1 MMDGAAPQHPAA
13 PGPAAPGPAVP
24 GGAAPGRAGIAAS
37 LAASGLRGA
46 AIAAW
51 RAALGEHPEDWR
63 ARLALGACLAAAG
76 DLAAAIRECREAA
89 ALTAGTPDAAEAEAQ
104 LAEVLGALGE
114 HGLAAAALARARA
127 ARAAEAAAR
136 PGPSPGAGAERAAA
150 AGARFVFDAS
160 DLFAYFADSRAPTGI
175 QRVQLNVIAH
185 ALLDAPAEE
194 PAAVAAFD
202 QERGAWRAVAP
213 ALFLRLWR
221 LSRSGADPRD
231 LAWQAALAEL
241 RGALAEAPDLAFAP
255 GAVLCNLGT
264 SWWIRD
270 YFLRVRD
277 AKARFGLRYVP
288 FVHDCI
294 PLIVPEHCSAGLVRE
309 FAQWFASLAL
319 HADALLCNSRC
330 TLADVRRETAA
341 LLPEADLPATV
352 IPLDA
357 DPRPALGA
365 GESGAAA
372 AAAADADPRLPAPGE
387 PYVLFVGTIESRK
400 DHLLV
405 FRAWRTLIAR
415 HGAAAV
421 PRLFCVGKPGW
432 LAEPALALLAEAP
445 ELARRVSILHGVP
458 DGVLAA
464 LYRRC
469 LFTLYNSH
477 YEGWGLPVT
486 ESLAFGRV
494 PLVPRHSSLMEA
506 GGEGAV
512 YFAPGDLGDLVA
524 KLETLLF
531 DAAAR
536 AAAEARLAQRV
547 RLRDWGAVKDQI
559 LAALRAV
566 PAAEDAAAS
575 AAARARQLALRPGR
589 VLALRLAGEAV
600 PSIDM
605 ALADMARVGLG
616 WHPLEPWGVWTRP
629 GRARLRVPLEAP
641 TAAPMRL
648 QLDCVAP
655 PQDLPVRLRLG
666 PDGPERRLLAAA
678 GMRFTL
684 ALDAPPGL
692 AAIDLEI
699 ESGEPGVV
707 LPSPDG
713 RRVGL
718 GLAGVL
724 LCRPDDLA
732 ARIEF
737 LEQRRLAFR
746 PPAVG

>member
-1 MMDGAAPQHPAA
+1 MPDAAGLAA
-13 PGPAAPGPAVP
+13 A
-24 GGAAPGRAGIAAS
+24 
-37 LAASGLRGA
+37 LAASGMRSA

-51 RAALGEHPEDWR
+51 RAALAERPEDWR

-76 DLAAAIRECREAA
+76 DLAAALRACEEAA
-89 ALTAGTPDAAEAEAQ
+89 ALAAGTPGAAEAEER
-104 LAEVLGALGE
+104 LAEALDALGE
-114 HGLAAAALARARA
+114 RGPAAAALARARA
-127 ARAAEAAAR
+127 ARTAAGAPPPAVAPEAAAGR
-136 PGPSPGAGAERAAA
+136 EGAAD
-150 AGARFVFDAS
+150 ARFVFDAS
-160 DLFAYFADSRAPTGI
+160 DLFAYFADNRAPTGI

-185 ALLDAPAEE
+185 ALLDAPAGE
-194 PAAVAAFD
+194 PVAVAAFD
-202 QERGAWRAVAP
+202 QQHGAWRAVAP

-221 LSRSGADPRD
+221 LSQCGADPHD
-231 LAWQAALAEL
+231 FAWQAALAEL
-241 RGALAEAPDLAFAP
+241 RGALAEGAALAFAP

-294 PLIVPEHCSAGLVRE
+294 PLIVPQHCSAGLVRE

-330 TLADVRRETAA
+330 TLVDVRRELAA
-341 LLPEADLPATV
+341 LLPAAELPATV
-352 IPLDA
+352 VPLDA

-365 GESGAAA
+365 EASGAAG
-372 AAAADADPRLPAPGE
+372 ADADPRLPAPGE
-387 PYVLFVGTIESRK
+387 PFVLFVGTIESRK
-400 DHLLV
+400 DHLLA
-405 FRAWRTLIAR
+405 FRAWRRLIAR
-415 HGAAAV
+415 HGTAAV
-421 PRLFCVGKPGW
+421 PRLLCVGKPGW
-432 LAEPALALLAEAP
+432 LAEPALALLAEAQ
-445 ELARRVSILHGVP
+445 ELAHRVSIVHGVP
-458 DGVLAA
+458 DSTLAA

-494 PLVPRHSSLMEA
+494 PLVPRHSSLPEA

-512 YFAPGDLGDLVA
+512 YFAPGDLDDLVS
-524 KLETLLF
+524 KLEVLLF

-536 AAAEARLAQRV
+536 QAAEARLARRV
-547 RLRDWGAVKDQI
+547 RLRDWRAVKDQI

-566 PAAEDAAAS
+566 PAKEEAAAL
-575 AAARARQLALRPGR
+575 AEARARQVALRPGR
-589 VLALRLAGEAV
+589 VLALRLAGETM
-600 PSIDM
+600 PSVDM

-629 GRARLRVPLEAP
+629 GRAQLRLPLEAP

-655 PQDLPVRLRLG
+655 PEDLTVRVRLG
-666 PDGPERRLLAAA
+666 PGGPERRLLAPA
-678 GMRFTL
+678 GLRFTL
-684 ALDAPPGL
+684 TLEAPPGL
-692 AAIDLEI
+692 AAVDLEI
-699 ESGEPGVV
+699 DSDEPGAA
-707 LPSPDG
+707 LPDG

-718 GLAGVL
+718 GLAALL
-724 LCRPDDLA
+724 LCRPYDLP
-732 ARIEF
+732 ARIAF
-737 LEQRRLAFR
+737 LEQRRLPCR
-746 PPAVG
+746 P